1 MGTSSSVTVKCNDGV
16 WRSVFCHS
24 DGGLHWVGVELLAKF
39 NNQEGA
45 EFLVSD
51 GDLSTIVK
59 NVLSYRAWGA
69 QPNTTREY
77 NSMDSETFVCDEFI
91 ECEAE
96 FNYVWNGSKW
106 SESANPEWNKS

>member
-1 MGTSSSVTVKCNDGV
+1 MGTSSSITVKCEDGL
-16 WRSVFCHS
+16 WRSVFCSS
-24 DGGLHWVGVELLAKF
+24 DGGLHWVGAELLTKF
-39 NNQEGA
+39 NNQAGA

-59 NVLSYRAWGA
+59 NVLSFRAWGA

-77 NSMDSETFVCDEFI
+77 DHEESATYVYDGFI

-96 FNYVWNGSKW
+96 FNYVWDGKW
-106 SESANPEWNKS
+106 SETANPNWNV

>member
-1 MGTSSSVTVKCNDGV
+1 MGTSSSITVKCTDGL
-16 WRSVFCHS
+16 WRSVYCHS
-24 DGGLHWVGVELLAKF
+24 DGYLEGVGAELLAKF
-39 NNQEGA
+39 NNQAGA

-77 NSMDSETFVCDEFI
+77 IKEDHETFVYDGFI

-96 FNYVWNGSKW
+96 FNYVWDGSKW
-106 SESANPEWNKS
+106 AETANPNWNV